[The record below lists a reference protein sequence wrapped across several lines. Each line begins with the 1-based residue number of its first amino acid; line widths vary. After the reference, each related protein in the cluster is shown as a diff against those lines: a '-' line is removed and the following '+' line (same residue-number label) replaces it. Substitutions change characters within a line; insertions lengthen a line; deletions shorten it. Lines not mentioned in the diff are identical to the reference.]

1 MPCHC
6 YDARIPA
13 TEKGAQM
20 PGAADNSKAHDRA
33 DESRST
39 RIPKLREDQIE
50 ILSRYGQTR
59 KTKVGEV
66 LFRAG
71 DISNDFIVVLEGE
84 VEVID
89 DFAGEART
97 MGVMRARPFWT
108 MVSVVFASSGRL
120 RRRRRATEGRPVYA
134 D

>member
-20 PGAADNSKAHDRA
+20 PGAADKSKAHDRA

-50 ILSRYGQTR
+50 ILGRYGQTR
-59 KTKVGEV
+59 KKKLGEV

-71 DISNDFIVVLEGE
+71 DTANDFIVILAGE

-97 MGVMRARPFWT
+97 LGVFHP
-108 MVSVVFASSGRL
+108 
-120 RRRRRATEGRPVYA
+120 RR
-134 D
+134 